1 MKDLGVNKPATW
13 MQWALRVAGAYNL
26 TWALIALVQPDLLL
40 RLVGL
45 PPIPAGPVSEL
56 WHAYCLM
63 IAAMG
68 GAYLLAA
75 GDVFRHWPIVLMG
88 LVAKLGSA
96 LFTGWDITRGRLP
109 EQAWWIVAV
118 DDLIWVTP
126 MWLILIAAHES
137 LLCRKRTVSPEIL
150 RFALRR
156 RTQYGVSVDE
166 ISRLSPVLLVFLRH
180 AGCTFCREALSD
192 LARQRREIE
201 AQGTRLVLVHMGTEE
216 NSAAFFSRY
225 GLEEVPRLSDP
236 ERALYRAFGLPH
248 GSLADVLGPKVWW
261 RGFQAGI
268 LGRHGVGRLAG
279 DAFQMPGVF
288 LLFHGEIVRS
298 FRHQSAADRPDY
310 MALVTGRDYAA
321 PELRDA

>member
-1 MKDLGVNKPATW
+1 MK
-13 MQWALRVAGAYNL
+13 WALRAAGVYNL
-26 TWALIALVQPDLLL
+26 SWTLIALIHPAWLL
-40 RLVGL
+40 RVVGFQE
-45 PPIPAGPVSEL
+45 IPAGPVTEL
-56 WHAYCLM
+56 WHAYCLT

-68 GAYLLAA
+68 AAYLLAA
-75 GDVFRHWPIVLMG
+75 RDVFRHWPIVLMG
-88 LVAKLGSA
+88 LGAKLSSA
-96 LFTGWDITRGRLP
+96 ILTGWDISAGRLT
-109 EQAWWIVAV
+109 EQGWWIVAV
-118 DDLIWVTP
+118 DDLIWLTP
-126 MWLILIAAHES
+126 FVLILFAAHNA
-137 LLCRKRTVSPEIL
+137 LLCRKRTVSPEVL

-180 AGCTFCREALSD
+180 AGCTFCREAMAD
-192 LARQRREIE
+192 LAEKRREIE
-201 AQGTRLVLVHMGTEE
+201 SQGTRLVLVHMGTEE
-216 NSAAFFSRY
+216 NSVAFFRKY

-236 ERALYRAFGLPH
+236 ERALYRAFGLPR
-248 GSLADVLGPKVWW
+248 GSLADLFGPKVWW

-268 LGRHGVGRLAG
+268 LGRHGLGRPAG

-310 MALVTGRDYAA
+310 MALVTGRDYAS

>member
-1 MKDLGVNKPATW
+1 MGFQD
-13 MQWALRVAGAYNL
+13 
-26 TWALIALVQPDLLL
+26 
-40 RLVGL
+40 
-45 PPIPAGPVSEL
+45 IPAGPVTEL
-56 WHAYCLM
+56 WHAYCLA

-75 GDVFRHWPIVLMG
+75 RDVFRHWPIVLMG
-88 LVAKLGSA
+88 LGAKLSSA
-96 LFTGWDITRGRLP
+96 AFTGWDISAGRP
-109 EQAWWIVAV
+109 TEQAWWIVAV
-118 DDLIWVTP
+118 DDLIWLTP
-126 MWLILIAAHES
+126 LTLILLSAHDA
-137 LLCRKRTVSPEIL
+137 LLCRKRTVSPDLL

-156 RTQYGVSVDE
+156 RTQYGVSLDE

-180 AGCTFCREALSD
+180 SGCPFCREALSD

-201 AQGTRLVLVHMGTEE
+201 AHGARLVLVHMGTEE
-216 NSAAFFSRY
+216 NSLGFFRKY
-225 GLEEVPRLSDP
+225 GLQEVPRLSDP
-236 ERALYRAFGLPH
+236 ERALYRAFGLKR
-248 GSLADVLGPKVWW
+248 GSLTDLFGPKVWW

-268 LGRHGVGRLAG
+268 LGRHGMGHRVG

-288 LLFHGEIVRS
+288 LLFHGEIVRG